1 MAQLYDEIGIGYGD
15 RRRPEPR
22 IARAIHAALGDAR
35 TLVNVGAG
43 TGSYEPRDF
52 RVVAVEPS
60 LEMIGQRPR
69 GAAPVVRA
77 SAERLPFSDA
87 SFDAALAILTLHHW
101 PDQPGGLAELVRV
114 ARSRVVILSFIS
126 EGSAFW
132 LYDYF
137 PEIPEIDAVSCPG
150 EAELG
155 RALGPLECAPLLIP
169 HDCIDGFLG
178 AYWRR
183 PRAYLDPDVR
193 RAISAFSRIERVD
206 EGLER
211 LRADL
216 DDGRWANRYGS
227 LMDRTELDLGYR
239 VIVAELPKT

>member
-1 MAQLYDEIGIGYGD
+1 VAQLYDEIGVGYSD
-15 RRRPEPR
+15 RRRPDPR
-22 IARAIHAALGDAR
+22 IAHALRAALGDAR
-35 TLVNVGAG
+35 TVVNVGAG
-43 TGSYEPRDF
+43 TGSYESGDF

-87 SFDAALAILTLHHW
+87 SFDAALVVLTLHHW

-114 ARSRVVILSFIS
+114 ARSRVVILSFVT
-126 EGSAFW
+126 EGSVFW

-137 PEIPEIDAVSCPG
+137 PEIPEIDAVTMPG

-155 RALGPLECAPLLIP
+155 RTLGPFECTPLPIP
-169 HDCIDGFLG
+169 HDCADGFLG

-193 RAISAFSRIERVD
+193 RAISAFSRIEGVD

-216 DDGRWANRYGS
+216 DDGRWDERYGS

>member
-1 MAQLYDEIGIGYGD
+1 MAQLYDEIGIGYRR

-22 IARAIHAALGDAR
+22 IAQALHAALGDAR
-35 TLVNVGAG
+35 TVVNVGAG
-43 TGSYEPRDF
+43 TGSYEPGDL

-87 SFDAALAILTLHHW
+87 SFDASFAVLTMHHW
-101 PDQPGGLAELVRV
+101 PDLPGGLAELVRV
-114 ARSRVVILSFIS
+114 ARSRVVILSFVT
-126 EGSAFW
+126 EGSVFW

-137 PEIPEIDAVSCPG
+137 PEIAEIDAVICPG

-155 RALGPLECAPLLIP
+155 RALGPLECAPLPIP

-193 RAISAFSRIERVD
+193 RAISAFSRIERTE

-216 DDGRWANRYGS
+216 DDGHWARRYGS